1 MPLDLSGPAKQHRL
15 IQPGSEHLKS
25 LSLNIKMT
33 FERECTTEAFHTFRQ
48 HAVFVRK
55 TKCFVAF
62 FLCTKK
68 NPQERQLSTRVRFLK
83 RQSVQCLSC
92 SVSHKVWICN
102 KKMPIVQ
109 N

>member
-33 FERECTTEAFHTFRQ
+33 FESECTTEAFHTFRQ

-62 FLCTKK
+62 FFMHKEK
-68 NPQERQLSTRVRFLK
+68 STRKAVVNK
-83 RQSVQCLSC
+83 SE
-92 SVSHKVWICN
+92 VSEETVSAVFELLCIA
-102 KKMPIVQ
+102 
-109 N
+109 